1 MRHFGIRSGP
11 VLRHWC
17 KLQQLQYFI
26 ATNAVEKCC
35 PFRAQNTLGCMQLNF
50 FAHNV
55 SKKILKRGL
64 SQFSDGGS
72 YQFDAEKNSWRAYF
86 ITRCGFLQ
94 RQLHWQEYREQVPG
108 DDITPAAFKMTDFF
122 AHIWV
127 GLPG

>member
-17 KLQQLQYFI
+17 KLQQLQYFF
-26 ATNAVEKCC
+26 ATNAVERCC
-35 PFRAQNTLGCMQLNF
+35 PFRAENTLSCMQLNF
-50 FAHNV
+50 FARNV

-108 DDITPAAFKMTDFF
+108 DDITPAAFKMTDLF